1 MLLGIE
7 HQKGGT
13 GKSTISWNLAIELAK
28 NTDKK
33 IEVVDLDV
41 QQTLTLNNYVR
52 ESKGLKSFTVKTFK
66 EVKKLEAYISN
77 DNDSKIIIIDTGG
90 FDSGLN
96 RVVAL
101 LSDLIITP
109 VSDSTVEL
117 QGLKTYEKV
126 LKELSELSGD
136 LISSNVLLNS
146 IDPRKKNFD
155 AIKEFINESKYFT
168 AMNSIIRRRNDYKD
182 SITAG
187 MSVIEYKS
195 ESKAASELH
204 ALINEIKYLLNI
216 Q

>member
-52 ESKGLKSFTVKTFK
+52 EAKGLKSFTVKTFK

-126 LKELSELSGD
+126 LKELSELSED

-146 IDPRKKNFD
+146 IDPRKKNFE

-187 MSVIEYKS
+187 MSVIEYKN
-195 ESKAASELH
+195 ESKAASELY